1 MEKLETIA
9 CLVMENTFEPTK
21 PKNLQVIKDNGLFY
35 VKFETVLQSFG
46 IKNRNGRIY
55 EGDPMMAS
63 LGADHIRE
71 LILNKS
77 WKGEAG
83 HPLSKDTA
91 RIVTIDPK
99 LTSHKINSY
108 YRSGNLLKGE
118 IETLD
123 DGAYGTQ
130 MTKNILQGMEP
141 AFSLRALAPLV
152 KKHDGTSIMKGKA
165 HIVTYDWVILPSH
178 VEAYRDKSKP
188 IEKITQSLESM
199 GNGSG
204 DMLVGVN
211 ESSLLGFLKEES
223 KNIKLVSNI
232 CEVATENMVL
242 SEDMKYV
249 ILKEGSDTYHVKIED
264 KIKHD
269 IRNYMSKF
277 I

>member
-1 MEKLETIA
+1 MEKLENVA
-9 CLVMENTFEPTK
+9 YLVMENTTEPAK
-21 PKNLQVIKDNGLFY
+21 PQNLQVIKENGLFY

-46 IKNRNGRIY
+46 VQNRNKRIY
-55 EGDPMMAS
+55 DGDAMMES
-63 LGADHIRE
+63 LNAPHIRE
-71 LILNKS
+71 LIMNKT

-99 LTSHKINSY
+99 LTSHKINSF

-123 DGAYGTQ
+123 DDALGRR

-141 AFSLRALAPLV
+141 AFSLRALAPLM
-152 KKHDGTSIMKGKA
+152 KRADGTSLMKGKA

-178 VEAYRDKSKP
+178 MEAYRDKSKP
-188 IEKITQSLESM
+188 IEKISQVIENA
-199 GNGSG
+199 GNCST
-204 DMLVGVN
+204 DMLVNVN
-211 ESSLLGFLKEES
+211 EASLTNFLKEES

-232 CEVATENMVL
+232 CEVATENMTL
-242 SEDMKYV
+242 SEDMKYA
-249 ILKEGSDTYHVKIED
+249 ILKEGSSTYHVKIEN

-269 IRNYMSKF
+269 IRSFMCKF
-277 I
+277 

>member
-1 MEKLETIA
+1 MEKLENVA
-9 CLVMENTFEPTK
+9 YLVMENTTEPAK
-21 PKNLQVIKDNGLFY
+21 PQNLQVIKENGFFY

-46 IKNRNGRIY
+46 VQNRNKRIY
-55 EGDPMMAS
+55 DGDAMMES
-63 LGADHIRE
+63 LNAPHIRE
-71 LILNKS
+71 LIMNKT

-99 LTSHKINSY
+99 LTSHKINSF

-123 DGAYGTQ
+123 DDALGRR

-141 AFSLRALAPLV
+141 AFSLRALAPLM
-152 KKHDGTSIMKGKA
+152 KRADGTSLMKGKA

-178 VEAYRDKSKP
+178 MEAYRDKSKP
-188 IEKITQSLESM
+188 IEKISQVIENA
-199 GNGSG
+199 GNCST
-204 DMLVGVN
+204 DMLVNVN
-211 ESSLLGFLKEES
+211 EASLTNFLKEES

-232 CEVATENMVL
+232 CEVATENMTL
-242 SEDMKYV
+242 SEDMKYA
-249 ILKEGSDTYHVKIED
+249 ILKEGSSTYHVKIED

-269 IRNYMSKF
+269 IRSFMCKF
-277 I
+277 